1 MARPRND
8 GFGKLSR
15 KKRGNYYELGVWV
28 RDGAGKNV
36 FHRLG
41 REGDPD
47 IQEKYVEFQ
56 HKMLQV
62 RKAVPKEGVT
72 LAMLFLKYM
81 ELRLPKLHT
90 TDQAHVR
97 KVLGL
102 VLDDF
107 GNMMVDDFD
116 SVEFRKAQELVALEG
131 QRKDA
136 GKKVWSFSHVNK
148 LMKYLV
154 SVLKWG
160 VSRKLFPAANL
171 LEIKTVE
178 PVGRGDEVYE
188 LEVNEP
194 RTDVP
199 DEVILASL
207 PHLSPILQD
216 MVRIQRIAGMRP
228 SELCALRVEHVLKAT
243 NGVIEMR
250 EHKTARFGTRRY
262 FAFTQDELR
271 ILRRRCA
278 GKGFDEYV
286 FTPRD
291 AYLEAMEGSAI
302 APDKLERVLARYAER
317 YDTHAYWRAV
327 KRKLDAA
334 RQKGVKI
341 PNWTP
346 YQIRHTFVTETALKY
361 GMEMASSLAGHKSL
375 RTTEIYD
382 HKAQRVAIRA
392 ACERAGET
400 PWGHNEKGPE
410 PKP

>member
-1 MARPRND
+1 MPRPKNE
-8 GFGKLSR
+8 GFGKISR
-15 KKRGNYYELGVWV
+15 KKRGPYYELRVWV

-62 RKAVPKEGVT
+62 RKAVPKKGVT
-72 LAMLFLKYM
+72 LSILFLKYM
-81 ELRLPKLHT
+81 ELRLPKLHI

-97 KVLGL
+97 KVIGL

-107 GNMMVDDFD
+107 GTVVVDDFD
-116 SVEFRKAQELVALEG
+116 SVEFRRAQELVALEG
-131 QRKDA
+131 QRKGE

-160 VSRKLFPAANL
+160 VSRKLFPASNL

-216 MVRIQRIAGMRP
+216 MVRIQRAACMRP
-228 SELCALRVEHVLKAT
+228 SEVCGPRVLNIMTAKS
-243 NGVIEMR
+243 GVVTIGK
-250 EHKTARFGTRRY
+250 HKTMRFQVKRY
-262 FAFTQDELR
+262 AAFSPAEME
-271 ILRRRCA
+271 ILRKHCR
-278 GKGFDEYV
+278 GKGADEYV
-286 FTPRD
+286 FSPRD
-291 AYLEAMEGSAI
+291 AIRPTWESYGWDSAKIEEKSLFYADHYTPETYYHAIQYRLKKAREA
-302 APDKLERVLARYAER
+302 
-317 YDTHAYWRAV
+317 
-327 KRKLDAA
+327 
-334 RQKGVKI
+334 GVVI
-341 PNWTP
+341 PRWFP
-346 YQIRHTFVTETALKY
+346 YQLRHAAVTANSLRYGVETAAY
-361 GMEMASSLAGHKSL
+361 IAGHKSIK
-375 RTTEIYD
+375 TTEIYD
-382 HKAQRVAIRA
+382 HKGEQLARLA
-392 ACERAGET
+392 AEERGDVPSWWE
-400 PWGHNEKGPE
+400 G
-410 PKP
+410 